1 MATKKITDLVVITSA
16 DSTDLLPIVDVSAN
30 TTKKV
35 TVAGIASAVA
45 DSIPSNKLTN
55 AMLSTAAG
63 EIGGSWTP
71 WTPTWTNLTV
81 GNGTVE
87 AKYIRIGKMVH
98 CSIRF
103 TMGSTS
109 VMGPDPTF
117 TLPVT
122 ASSRFSAA
130 TRHNLGSL
138 YLEDAGVAG
147 YLGDI
152 TSESTTTA
160 RPRIANVA
168 GTWLA
173 GAPITSAQPMVWAAS
188 DFFAGVFT
196 YEAA

>member
-1 MATKKITDLVVITSA
+1 MP
-16 DSTDLLPIVDVSAN
+16 LPNPGMDFTALDVLPAESLDKMVAN
-30 TTKKV
+30 IEALA
-35 TVAGIASAVA
+35 AGTGLN
-45 DSIPSNKLTN
+45 DGSITN
-55 AMLSTAAG
+55 AKLSTTPG
-63 EIGGSWTP
+63 QPGGVWAF

-87 AKYIRIGKMVH
+87 ARYVRVGKTVI

-109 VMGPDPTF
+109 VMGPDPAF
-117 TLPVT
+117 TLPVPASPRFT
-122 ASSRFSAA
+122 APT

-138 YLEDAGVAG
+138 YVEDAGVAG

-152 TSESTTTA
+152 TSESSTHA
-160 RPRIANVA
+160 RPRIASAA
-168 GTWLA
+168 GTWLTS
-173 GAPITSAQPMVWAAS
+173 APITSAQPMVWAVS